1 MHIFH
6 ARLCAGDGFSVSAD
20 FSCRSSRHLK
30 DSLFSLFWRCFN
42 LIMYWTV
49 QGCIIKLNRV
59 VFFFFFF
66 SWSLLTFKIL
76 HGFRQAFQTELG
88 MVYVLDRCVLDQLTA
103 GAHEE
108 KFQGMGVF
116 SYSFRKFSG
125 WKMLEVKHRWKTEK
139 KSAACECCFWK
150 VLYVQ
155 QERFTS
161 ILFSGKKASRCLLL
175 TARKV
180 RLDLLFIDSNCNST
194 W

>member
-1 MHIFH
+1 M
-6 ARLCAGDGFSVSAD
+6 CS
-20 FSCRSSRHLK
+20 
-30 DSLFSLFWRCFN
+30 
-42 LIMYWTV
+42 
-49 QGCIIKLNRV
+49 
-59 VFFFFFF
+59 FFFFF